1 MRDSFNLRFSTAS
14 RKSVESCTRHHDG
27 LEDGRVLLTEAASRG
42 TLHHDVK
49 RADPELARTNEVNPK
64 HNPGTVR
71 RMIEVGRTHAGFDR
85 FNFESEKLVSK
96 CDPVHARFVRRHFV
110 NDRDNLAPDRNAF
123 ATDTLR
129 SEFDSFSAGIGR
141 FAPVA
146 VPRDLV
152 NRGDNVGSGS
162 VDLEL
167 RCFTFPSGR
176 LHS

>member
-1 MRDSFNLRFSTAS
+1 VLSLARVTMTAWRTDASSSRRPLR
-14 RKSVESCTRHHDG
+14 G
-27 LEDGRVLLTEAASRG
+27 G

-49 RADPELARTNEVNPK
+49 RADPELARTNYVNAK

-71 RMIEVGRTHAGFDR
+71 RMIGVGRTHAGFDR
-85 FNFESEKLVSK
+85 FNFESEKLGSK

-110 NDRDNLAPDRNAF
+110 NDRDNLAPDRNAV

-129 SEFDSFSAGIGR
+129 FEFGSFSSVVASSNFNAVQREFVNGR
-141 FAPVA
+141 
-146 VPRDLV
+146 
-152 NRGDNVGSGS
+152 DNLASGS
-162 VDLEL
+162 VDFEL